1 MSRIYSEE
9 EKMAY
14 VEDFKNSGLSKVQ
27 YSKKTGIPKTTL
39 LEWLKKEEEFGFG
52 EININPKNKDIPKV
66 IQKQVVFANETI
78 RIELKEG
85 FDKEF
90 VLKIVQ
96 VLVGAK

>member
-14 VEDFKNSGLSKVQ
+14 VEDFKKSGMSKVQ

-39 LEWLKKEEEFGFG
+39 FQWLKKEEEFGFG
-52 EININPKNKDIPKV
+52 EINIKPKNQDIPKV
-66 IQKQVVFANETI
+66 IQKPVVFANETI

-96 VLVGAK
+96 VLVDAK